1 MPRCKQSAVGL
12 DPRRSTWLSRGNPYT
27 LHGLVQIPGDAHRH
41 VSNESPGVSRAG
53 ATAVLVSVQTRATY
67 FSLRRS
73 CFLAVAGQ
81 NSHVNDKDL
90 EEEEEEADMKK
101 AKRRAGGIARKQVR
115 TGQTKRRV
123 LDFFPDRAQRSV
135 ICGCCASLT
144 SSSPGSRDYGRLS
157 PSPRSRYSL
166 RC

>member
-27 LHGLVQIPGDAHRH
+27 LHGLVQIPADAHRH
-41 VSNESPGVSRAG
+41 VSNQSQGVSRAG

-101 AKRRAGGIARKQVR
+101 AKRRAGGIARKHTCVR
-115 TGQTKRRV
+115 VKRRV
-123 LDFFPDRAQRSV
+123 LDFFPDIAQRSV

-144 SSSPGSRDYGRLS
+144 SSSPGSRDYVRLS